1 MTQNKGILIHKCLF
15 CNYQTIRKYD
25 LKRHHNNKHL
35 INLLENIVLNN
46 SEQNVIP
53 NEKNVIP
60 NEKNVIPNE
69 KNVIP
74 KENMCKKCNKYYKTK
89 KSLIEHEKI
98 CKGIDDLTCC
108 RCMISFTNRH
118 NKARHMKKNNCKSR
132 SIIYARTPNPQ
143 NLDNKTININ
153 NIENQINNIQNIYV
167 NSYGSE
173 RLDYLNYDKMFEIFT
188 KKYNIPTLLIKE
200 IHFNNE
206 FPENNNIKF
215 LNNKEV
221 LIKKDDD
228 FVYNNLNNLVNDL
241 IKRNIEMMQKFAK
254 DNKDN
259 ICIYMNSDLYEE
271 IIEIL
276 LKLLIVKEPIESF
289 KEQIRNIKEI
299 IKNTNIINE

>member
-1 MTQNKGILIHKCLF
+1 MTQNNDILIHKCLF

-35 INLLENIVLNN
+35 IKLLENNVLENN
-46 SEQNVIP
+46 GQNVIP
-53 NEKNVIP
+53 KRKNVIPKRKNVIP

-69 KNVIP
+69 KIVIP

-89 KSLIEHEKI
+89 KSLIEHEKN

-143 NLDNKTININ
+143 NLDNERIN
-153 NIENQINNIQNIYV
+153 INNIQNIYV

-173 RLDYLNYDKMFEIFT
+173 RLDYLKYDKMFEIFT

-200 IHFNNE
+200 IHFNNK

-221 LIKKDDD
+221 LIKKDED

-241 IKRNIEMMQKFAK
+241 IKKNIEIMQKFAK

-259 ICIYMNSDLYEE
+259 ICLNMNSDLYDE

-276 LKLLIVKEPIESF
+276 LKLLIVKEPVESF
-289 KEQIRNIKEI
+289 KELIRNIKEI